1 VTGKTAFNFIMIKP
15 SHYDNDGYPLRWRR
29 SFVPSNALAAVYGLA
44 TDGSRRQVLGDDV
57 EIKLTV
63 IDETNTRVRADR
75 LAAMVQRDGGRAFVA
90 LVGVQSN
97 QYPRAVDLARQFI
110 AHGLPVAIGGFHVSG
125 CLAMLPELPPEIA
138 EAKAMGVSLFAGE
151 AEEGRLDEVLRDAW
165 AGSLKP
171 VYNFI
176 DRLPNLAGEP
186 TPFLPREATDKIQT
200 SYASFDV
207 GRGCPFQCSFCT
219 IINVQGRKSRIRS
232 PDDLE
237 HVVIENAAQGVRSFF
252 ITDDNFARNKE
263 WESFFDRLIDLKK
276 RGYRIS
282 LIIQVDTLC
291 HRIPNFIEKAAKAG
305 VKRVF
310 IGLEN
315 INPDNLMAAKKR
327 QNRITEYRLMLQ
339 QWRDKGVFT
348 YAGYILGFP
357 HDTKATILRDIE
369 IIKKELPIDV
379 LEFFYL
385 TPLPGSE
392 DHKKMLEAGMWMDP
406 DLNKYNLNNRVTH
419 HPKMSDAEWEEA
431 SREAWLS
438 YFSPAHFETVLYRHA
453 TRPGVS
459 ARHMKRLFFYWSEFH
474 MLYEA
479 EDVHP
484 LEGGF
489 VRLRSRT
496 DRRPGMRIEHRLV
509 HYPKFA
515 VETARKAF
523 VYGKL
528 IARNYLIYRRVIND
542 PNRFAYTDTALTP
555 STAADFET
563 LELFSNTTGG
573 TTAVEQKH
581 RDDER
586 RARVNALVA
595 HRGG

>member
-1 VTGKTAFNFIMIKP
+1 MIKP
-15 SHYDNDGYPLRWRR
+15 SHYDNDGYVLRWRR
-29 SFVPSNALAAVYGLA
+29 SFVPSNTLAAVYGLA
-44 TDGSRRQVLGDDV
+44 ADAERRHILGP
-57 EIKLTV
+57 
-63 IDETNTRVRADR
+63 DR
-75 LAAMVQRDGGRAFVA
+75 LIGQIKAAGGKGLVC

-97 QYPRAVDLARQFI
+97 QFPRSVDI
-110 AHGLPVAIGGFHVSG
+110 AKAFVSAGIPTAIGGFHVSG
-125 CLAMLPELPPEIA
+125 CLAMLPTLPPEIA
-138 EAKAMGVSLFAGE
+138 EAKALGISMFAGE
-151 AEEGRLDEVLRDAW
+151 AEEGRLDQVIRDAW
-165 AGSLKP
+165 AGKLQP

-176 DRLPNLAGEP
+176 DALPNLEGEP
-186 TPFLPREATDKIQT
+186 TPFLPRDATDKIQT

-232 PDDLE
+232 PEDLE
-237 HVVIENAAQGVRSFF
+237 RVVIENAAQGVSSFF

-263 WESFFDRLIDLKK
+263 WEAFFDKLIELKE
-276 RGYRIS
+276 RRYRTRH
-282 LIIQVDTLC
+282 IIQVDTLC

-327 QNRITEYRLMLQ
+327 QNKITEYRIMLQ
-339 QWRDKGVFT
+339 KWRDHGVFT
-348 YAGYILGFP
+348 YAGYIIGFP
-357 HDTKATILRDIE
+357 HDSKATVLRDIE

-392 DHKKMLEAGMWMDP
+392 DHKKMLAAGVWMDP

-419 HPKMSDAEWEEA
+419 HPKMSDGEWEETYRA
-431 SREAWLS
+431 AWAS
-438 YFSPAHFETVLYRHA
+438 YFTPEHFETVLRRHA
-453 TRPGVS
+453 ARKGAS
-459 ARHMKRLFFYWSEFH
+459 KRHMQRLFFYWSEFH
-474 MLYEA
+474 VLYEA

-489 VRLRSRT
+489 LRLRSRL
-496 DRRPGMRIEHRLV
+496 DRRPGMKVENPLV
-509 HYPKFA
+509 YYPKAA
-515 VETARKAF
+515 VQNIAKAF
-523 VYGKL
+523 VYAKL
-528 IARNYLIYRRVIND
+528 MARNYLIYRRVIND
-542 PNRFAYTDTALTP
+542 PNRYAYTDTALTVP
-555 STAADFET
+555 TAEDFEA

-573 TTAVEQKH
+573 TTAVEKKQ

-586 RARVNALVA
+586 RARVNAIVS
-595 HRGG
+595 HRSAKAAETHAEPVDE